1 MKKLIV
7 ISGSGI
13 YPELVVRGAKA
24 SGVQRVDVLAVRG
37 STSRATRKAADG
49 VHEIGIGEIAAGIRW
64 VPRRGTMEP
73 YLPDRSIRF
82 LFSGLVSTMR

>member
-24 SGVQRVDVLAVRG
+24 SGVPQVDVLAVRG
-37 STSRATRKAADG
+37 STSRVTKKAADS
-49 VHEIGIGEIAAGIRW
+49 VHEIGIGEIAAG
-64 VPRRGTMEP
+64 E
-73 YLPDRSIRF
+73 RSR
-82 LFSGLVSTMR
+82 